1 MQLIQELTLVQKA
14 GVFIGIPL
22 ILLFMLVAARRRRAA
37 AAGAGAAV
45 ATAAKPKRGRA
56 KKDSGIPRRKR
67 RKLAAEAAQS
77 MGTPPPVPHAVVPE
91 PAGPVVEPV
100 AVTEATPA
108 PPSPEPEAA
117 PLAPPVPVAA
127 TPVDDPYVQDIA
139 FAEEQ
144 VAAFAEDTLPEVV
157 VAAPGWP
164 TPGELASS
172 FDRDAFDPL
181 PTAEPA
187 PQAAEALDDVP
198 DEVVIDEELIGEE
211 PEQPTGVIEMPTV
224 HGDADAEDDEP
235 EIGQWDG
242 EFDPATGWGEVEA
255 PVPVAVAAESEEWYD
270 SDHAAVGGGS
280 SLEQPNPVD
289 MDQFWTEADAEEP
302 WSDSSEVEILADMVE
317 DAGVPDWV
325 HDDAPAAWEVNA
337 TDAVAPAPP
346 SPHDEGGWTM
356 AAPAHGSPVVLDLAG
371 LAASGHSLELVIESS
386 GDGKGVRLRFGS
398 PSTPDAPA
406 VDVEPEHELEE
417 PQAEMEPEAEY
428 TFGTES
434 DIDTPVADHEIVLE
448 TASEPAFDDF
458 DVPFLTGGSIGLAT
472 ASMQSD
478 EPLGADPVAVE
489 MPAEVELHSAW
500 VADEIVEEDVNQ
512 PEPQAEAAPA
522 PAALP
527 DDELTEDPAQ
537 ILAEI
542 RARLA
547 ALDRRS

>member
-37 AAGAGAAV
+37 AAGGTGAAV
-45 ATAAKPKRGRA
+45 ASAAKPKRGRA

-67 RKLAAEAAQS
+67 RKRAAEAAQS
-77 MGTPPPVPHAVVPE
+77 MGTPPPVPPAPVPQPAV
-91 PAGPVVEPV
+91 PVVEPV
-100 AVTEATPA
+100 AVAEATPA
-108 PPSPEPEAA
+108 LPAPEPEA

-127 TPVDDPYVQDIA
+127 APVDDPYVQDIA
-139 FAEEQ
+139 FDDEQ

-172 FDRDAFDPL
+172 FDPDAFDPL
-181 PTAEPA
+181 PAAEPA
-187 PQAAEALDDVP
+187 PQAVETRDDAP
-198 DEVVIDEELIGEE
+198 DEVLIDEE
-211 PEQPTGVIEMPTV
+211 PEQPTGVIEMPAMP
-224 HGDADAEDDEP
+224 ADAYAEHDEP
-235 EIGQWDG
+235 EIAQWDG

-270 SDHAAVGGGS
+270 SDHAAAGGGS

-289 MDQFWTEADAEEP
+289 LDQFWTEADTEEP

-317 DAGVPDWV
+317 DAGAPDWV
-325 HDDAPAAWEVNA
+325 RDDEPAAWEVNA
-337 TDAVAPAPP
+337 TDAVAPATA
-346 SPHDEGGWTM
+346 HDEGGWTM

-398 PSTPDAPA
+398 PSPAHAPV
-406 VDVEPEHELEE
+406 VDLEHEPELEE
-417 PQAEMEPEAEY
+417 PHAEVETEPEYMFAAGSE
-428 TFGTES
+428 
-434 DIDTPVADHEIVLE
+434 IDAPVGDDEIVLE
-448 TASEPAFDDF
+448 TGSEPAFDDF
-458 DVPFLTGGSIGLAT
+458 DVPFLTGGTIAT
-472 ASMQSD
+472 ATSSTQPD
-478 EPLGADPVAVE
+478 EPLGADPVDLE

-500 VADEIVEEDVNQ
+500 VAEEIVEEVANQ
-512 PEPQAEAAPA
+512 PEPPAQVAPA
-522 PAALP
+522 PALP